1 MSDVYEQDVEI
12 AFTVKFLGRT
22 EVLRPD
28 GLQLL
33 YDAAE
38 ALKMP
43 EEGMSNK
50 GKKKKHKVSLF
61 MSVNGVDILE
71 HETKFLLY
79 TCPLSTISYCA
90 VHQTMPHIFGFVA
103 QHPVADMYHC
113 YLFQSKK
120 FSRFV
125 VSMIGDMFKA
135 SRMDDSVKGSR
146 DLVVEALRH
155 KNKLLLKENTELKK
169 RLAALLGRD
178 SGSDTSLPQ

>member
-38 ALKMP
+38 ALK
-43 EEGMSNK
+43 EGMSNK

-120 FSRFV
+120 FSLPGNTGRKARGG
-125 VSMIGDMFKA
+125 GDTP
-135 SRMDDSVKGSR
+135 RTGRQSV
-146 DLVVEALRH
+146 ARH
-155 KNKLLLKENTELKK
+155 TK
-169 RLAALLGRD
+169 RD
-178 SGSDTSLPQ
+178 SNPRPTGEQDPVQSTAPPRPL